1 MQSTNKKVQE
11 WFMRERERGSEPV
24 IGGRSEV
31 RVGESFG
38 GVGVALVVVESAA
51 ILALDGPGV
60 SGDGAVVV
68 GDQIGGGE
76 RHRAGLLGD
85 VGVFRLQADSGH

>member
-11 WFMRERERGSEPV
+11 WLRERERGSEPV

-85 VGVFRLQADSGH
+85 VGVFRQQADSGH